1 MRIDFH
7 FYAIYALARAVG
19 FSPDNAHVIAYASQY
34 ETVAKW
40 MIPDVSFY
48 EETPVKSS
56 N

>member
-1 MRIDFH
+1 MKRDELEELHYI
-7 FYAIYALARAVG
+7 
-19 FSPDNAHVIAYASQY
+19 